1 MRARAPLLVLVLVLL
16 LPACGGDGVDLSEA
30 KAEDVSNPT
39 TVVGDG
45 TPASCTSA
53 AVVAAV
59 AAGGVVTFDCGP
71 DPVTITLA
79 ETARV
84 FNDKGPRVVIDG
96 GGLVTL
102 SGGGARR
109 ILYMNTCD
117 PDLVWT
123 TDHCQNQDTPQLTVQ
138 NLAFV
143 DADSRSET
151 EYDGGGAI
159 WVRGGRFKI
168 VNCTFKRNLCAES
181 GPDVGGGAV
190 RVFSQYDNRPVFVV
204 DSDFGGSA
212 ADGNVGA
219 SGGALSSIGVSWV
232 VLRSSFSYN
241 RAVGT
246 GASSGNGGNG
256 GAIYNDGNDFTLRVI
271 DSTIEHNSANEGGG
285 AIFFVSNDLSGDL
298 YISGST
304 LRDNP
309 SAGFET
315 DGYPGIFVLA
325 DEIEVS
331 DSTIE

>member
-1 MRARAPLLVLVLVLL
+1 MRARAPLLVLLVL
-16 LPACGGDGVDLSEA
+16 LPACGDDSVDLSQA
-30 KAEDVSNPT
+30 KAEDTSNPT

-53 AVVAAV
+53 AFVAAV
-59 AAGGVVTFDCGP
+59 AGGGVITFDCGAA
-71 DPVTITLA
+71 PVTIELD

-84 FNDKGPRVVIDG
+84 FNDKGPKVVIDG

-102 SGGGARR
+102 SGRGSHR

-138 NLAFV
+138 NLTFV
-143 DADSRSET
+143 DGNSESES

-168 VNCTFKRNLCAES
+168 VNCTFQRNVCAQS

-190 RVFSQYDNRPVFVV
+190 RVFSQYDNQPVFVV
-204 DSDFGGSA
+204 DSVFGGA
-212 ADGNVGA
+212 EGDGNIGA

-271 DSTIEHNSANEGGG
+271 DSTIEHNHANEGGG
-285 AIFFVSNDLSGDL
+285 AIFFVSNNLTGDL

-309 SAGFET
+309 SDGFET

-331 DSTIE
+331 SSTLE